1 MWILSDYH
9 EIIEILSVNKAL
21 RKFGGK
27 GAVREKVEANS
38 RVRRSK
44 LVTSVRTNI
53 MRRRLVNR
61 NREAAR
67 RAKLMR
73 RYFICISLST
83 QYSLFFLK
91 KNSDHK
97 SIEEYSNDEQYN
109 IENANEIN
117 YFPFPTLLNTKSVH

>member
-83 QYSLFFLK
+83 QYSLFFK
-91 KNSDHK
+91 KKSEHM

>member
-83 QYSLFFLK
+83 QYSLFLK
-91 KNSDHK
+91 KK
-97 SIEEYSNDEQYN
+97 ILN
-109 IENANEIN
+109 ICQSK
-117 YFPFPTLLNTKSVH
+117 NTRMMNNTI

>member
-1 MWILSDYH
+1 M
-9 EIIEILSVNKAL
+9 NKAL

-38 RVRRSK
+38 RIRRSK

-61 NREAAR
+61 NRDAAR

-117 YFPFPTLLNTKSVH
+117 YFPFPTILNTKSVH